1 MTRMSRIFCVA
12 IYLMCVLSAGAQ
24 LLAPAA
30 PHHKAMMFA
39 DTTRV
44 GVPFAKDP
52 HVVDFGGA
60 HMAPLEP
67 RGALA
72 MTTLK
77 IVRK

>member
-1 MTRMSRIFCVA
+1 
-12 IYLMCVLSAGAQ
+12 MCVLSAGAQ

-52 HVVDFGGA
+52 HVVDFGGRTWLLSNREVLW
-60 HMAPLEP
+60 P
-67 RGALA
+67 
-72 MTTLK
+72 
-77 IVRK
+77 